1 LAVLKQKIILIK
13 IQNQDRIMNS
23 ISLQPTIKK
32 GLLAAVVTLMFAFT
46 ANAQRIAT
54 VDINQILE
62 QLPEYQTAQKQLDD
76 TAAKWQRQ
84 INEEYDDIK
93 GMYSR
98 YQAEQVLMSDEVRA
112 QKEEEIMNKEKEVR
126 EMQKSKFG
134 PEGALFKKRQ
144 ELVRPVQDRVYKAI
158 EDFAN
163 TKGFDFIFDK
173 GGSAGILFSNSR
185 FDKTEELLQSLKGE

>member
-1 LAVLKQKIILIK
+1 MTSV
-13 IQNQDRIMNS
+13 
-23 ISLQPTIKK
+23 SLQPSIKK
-32 GLLAAVVTLMFAFT
+32 GLFTFVAALMIAFT

-54 VDINQILE
+54 VDINRILE
-62 QLPEYQTAQKQLDD
+62 NLDEYQGAQKKLDD
-76 TAAKWQRQ
+76 TAAKWQRE
-84 INEEYDDIK
+84 INEEYDKIK

-98 YQAEQVLMSDEVRA
+98 YQAESVLMSEEVRR

-126 EMQKSKFG
+126 ELQKSKFG

-144 ELVRPVQDRVYKAI
+144 ELVRPVQDKVYQAI

-173 GGSAGILFSNSR
+173 GGSAGIIFSNSR
-185 FDKTEELLQSLKGE
+185 FDKTDDILKSLKGE